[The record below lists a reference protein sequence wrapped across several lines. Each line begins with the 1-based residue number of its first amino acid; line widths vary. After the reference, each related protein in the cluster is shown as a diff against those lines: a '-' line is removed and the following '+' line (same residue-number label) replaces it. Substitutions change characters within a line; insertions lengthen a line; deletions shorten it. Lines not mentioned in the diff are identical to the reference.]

1 MVHPGCCRG
10 RGDRK
15 RAVVPWPGHCR
26 IRRLRARH
34 DLSRSPWP
42 GLAAGSAATVGGNN
56 LVIHAVLICGLLAC
70 AWATDEIGL
79 HVVFGA
85 VVFGTIVPKWHIDA
99 MASEIPERIDQTS
112 LLLLPVFFTV
122 TGLSVDFGG
131 LGWQGLVIVVA
142 VIVVACVGKFVGAA
156 SSARLT
162 GATGRQSVVLG
173 ILLNAR
179 GLTELIIL
187 NVGLTLGVLDTRLFT
202 AMVIMA
208 IVTTLMTSP
217 LLRWAHPAEAEL
229 SERHCQSKIGG
240 LWMKI
245 FRRLRVVGVHRRHR
259 CIGGSP

>member
-1 MVHPGCCRG
+1 MVTASGP
-10 RGDRK
+10 
-15 RAVVPWPGHCR
+15 
-26 IRRLRARH
+26 
-34 DLSRSPWP
+34 RSLGLVAAKSVAFILAMVFLVRP
-42 GLAAGSAATVGGNN
+42 GLTWLLAPQRPCANNN
-56 LVIHAVLICGLLAC
+56 LVIQAVLICGLLTC
-70 AWATDEIGL
+70 AWTTDEIGL

-85 VVFGTIVPKWHIDA
+85 FVFGTILPKRHIDA
-99 MASEIPERIDQTS
+99 IAPEIPERIDQTS

-122 TGLSVDFGG
+122 TGLSVDFSG
-131 LGWQGLVIVVA
+131 LGWQGLVMVVA

-217 LLRWAHPAEAEL
+217 LLRWAHPAEAEQPDP
-229 SERHCQSKIGG
+229 HCQGNHDNDQI
-240 LWMKI
+240 
-245 FRRLRVVGVHRRHR
+245 RLSVHKM
-259 CIGGSP
+259 